1 LLHELVPNSASI
13 GFLINPK
20 NRNAGSHRQQVEA
33 AAQALGVRVMV
44 LTADGAD
51 QLEPAFALG
60 IQQGIGAVL
69 VGDDPLF
76 DTRTEQLVEAA
87 ARYAIPTMSYLRDFA
102 VGGGLLSYGPNYE
115 DMAHQAGAYA
125 GRILNGEKTADL
137 PIAQPTK
144 FELVINLKTAKALGL
159 AVPPSLLAR
168 ADEVIE

>member
-1 LLHELVPNSASI
+1 MLRHTASKSRRRRR
-13 GFLINPK
+13 PW
-20 NRNAGSHRQQVEA
+20 GS
-33 AAQALGVRVMV
+33 RVIV
-44 LTADGAD
+44 LAADGAD

-60 IQQGIGAVL
+60 HQQGMGAVL

-102 VGGGLLSYGPNYE
+102 VGGGLLSYGPNYA

-125 GRILNGEKTADL
+125 GRILKGEKTADL
-137 PIAQPTK
+137 PIVQPTK
-144 FELVINLKTAKALGL
+144 FELVVNLRTAKTLGL
-159 AVPPSLLAR
+159 TVPPALLSR